1 MKKYSLLLLCLSFF
15 FQIGNK
21 LFTSSIRLSQKD
33 ETNDKAYELF
43 KKAEFDKAL
52 ELYNEIKKEHIND
65 YEANYR
71 AGYIYF
77 LKNDLSLSE
86 NYLKKAIGHKPEEND
101 PKRCLAIVYYRQ
113 DKFQE
118 AAVLFDEIGEEAK
131 AKQLA
136 SFGSNTPYKITTDL
150 KKAIIPFITVDPLPR
165 FHMKVN
171 GKEIIVQLDTG
182 GSELILDSDFA
193 EEICAQTYGSSEGVF
208 GGGEK
213 AKVGF
218 GRVRSIKIGDYEIE
232 NIPVHILQMGT
243 DSFNGI
249 VGTNILFHFLSTIDY
264 PNKQLI
270 LRRRK
275 EKVELIKNLNR
286 FIAIPFWM
294 EGDHYILAR
303 GTANKSE
310 SLLFFVDTGLGS
322 GAFYFPIR
330 TADKI
335 GMNINKNIIRRLHG
349 GGGMFEYYPAEL
361 IEMTLGEAKQKN
373 LNGIIVENDGGLSTR
388 YEYTIDGIISHTF
401 LKNYAVTFDF
411 DNMII
416 TLVN

>member
-1 MKKYSLLLLCLSFF
+1 MKNLNFANLLVLFLKVEFYDGPLKRNNNIMKKYSLLLLCLSFF
-15 FQIGNK
+15 FQIENK
-21 LFTSSIRLSQKD
+21 LSASSKLFFQK
-33 ETNDKAYELF
+33 EKTNEKAYELF

-71 AGYIYF
+71 AGYIYL

-86 NYLKKAIGHKPEEND
+86 NDLKKAIELKPEEND
-101 PKRCLAIVYYRQ
+101 PKRCLAMAYYRQ

-118 AAVLFDEIGEEAK
+118 AAVLFDEIGEDAK
-131 AKQLA
+131 AEQLA
-136 SFGSNTPYKITTDL
+136 SFGSNTPYKIATDL
-150 KKAIIPFITVDPLPR
+150 KKTIIPFIMVDPLPR
-165 FHMKVN
+165 FYMKVN

-193 EEICAQTYGSSEGVF
+193 EEIGAQTYGSREGVF
-208 GGGEK
+208 
-213 AKVGF
+213 
-218 GRVRSIKIGDYEIE
+218 
-232 NIPVHILQMGT
+232 
-243 DSFNGI
+243 
-249 VGTNILFHFLSTIDY
+249 
-264 PNKQLI
+264 
-270 LRRRK
+270 
-275 EKVELIKNLNR
+275 
-286 FIAIPFWM
+286 
-294 EGDHYILAR
+294 
-303 GTANKSE
+303 
-310 SLLFFVDTGLGS
+310 
-322 GAFYFPIR
+322 
-330 TADKI
+330 
-335 GMNINKNIIRRLHG
+335 